1 MTSGCIWG
9 PCKICG
15 ELVYEDEV
23 AVDEFYN
30 IVHDFCKRH
39 RGEKDG
45 YTKIDR
51 KLALNK
57 WCDT

>member
-1 MTSGCIWG
+1 MGRCE
-9 PCKICG
+9 ICG